1 MFEIFEK
8 GYTVIWLSKSE
19 SKESYTEWNKPNREK
34 VWLCLYV
41 ESKKF
46 KFIEKDRKMR
56 IFRNLRY
63 CELELLMFICQW
75 KNSVIIK
82 CGYLIHRMVTMV
94 NSNSWNLLGDC
105 IHKSVN

>member
-1 MFEIFEK
+1 MQAMCMLINIRIKSCINKILFGIFEK

-19 SKESYTEWNKPNREK
+19 SKESYTEWNKPNREQ

-56 IFRNLRY
+56 IFRNLRS
-63 CELELLMFICQW
+63 CEWELLMFLCQW
-75 KNSVIIK
+75 ENSVIIK
-82 CGYLIHRMVTMV
+82 CG
-94 NSNSWNLLGDC
+94 
-105 IHKSVN
+105 